1 MPNAPVTGCK
11 AGFRAA
17 IDQFLLE
24 RLQSKLEKLRP
35 DDPLRDNLVGS
46 FQRDAW
52 LANAAKRVEQI
63 QAVTHSLKPI
73 HPDARGTNLYV
84 EPASLPPLQEVGSH
98 VLGSAFTGDVVGN
111 AAALDVYKLLKIEV
125 KGRSLL
131 AALLAEDEAA
141 IQALHDDLEQA
152 KSLRDAFVGL
162 TQPRADRPSSHE
174 RAKQVYWLKGSD
186 ACADNGYEL
195 LAPLYATSL
204 AHAVHAQVQDDRY
217 GEANKAARQAWRER
231 KPHDGVFRDYTDLAA
246 QKMGGTKPQNI
257 SQLNSERGGVNYL
270 LASLPPVWRQRA
282 LRLPVNVESVFD
294 RLFIERPEVRRTV
307 RELRYFLAS
316 KPPSRIETRQ
326 QREALI
332 DRLLDELVSMANELQ
347 QTLPAGWTRDLKRFE
362 RLAYEEKLWLD
373 PLRAELPDEADF
385 AGKWLWM
392 DWPADVG
399 RRFANWLNKQLS
411 SQFPVGD
418 VEARE
423 WKKSC

>member
-174 RAKQVYWLKGSD
+174 RAKQVYWLK
-186 ACADNGYEL
+186 AVM
-195 LAPLYATSL
+195 LALTTAMSCWLRCTPHRSRTPCM
-204 AHAVHAQVQDDRY
+204 
-217 GEANKAARQAWRER
+217 R
-231 KPHDGVFRDYTDLAA
+231 KCRMIAMV
-246 QKMGGTKPQNI
+246 
-257 SQLNSERGGVNYL
+257 
-270 LASLPPVWRQRA
+270 
-282 LRLPVNVESVFD
+282 RL
-294 RLFIERPEVRRTV
+294 
-307 RELRYFLAS
+307 
-316 KPPSRIETRQ
+316 TR
-326 QREALI
+326 
-332 DRLLDELVSMANELQ
+332 
-347 QTLPAGWTRDLKRFE
+347 
-362 RLAYEEKLWLD
+362 RLA
-373 PLRAELPDEADF
+373 
-385 AGKWLWM
+385 
-392 DWPADVG
+392 
-399 RRFANWLNKQLS
+399 RRGASANRMMAYFGITQI
-411 SQFPVGD
+411 
-418 VEARE
+418 
-423 WKKSC
+423 